1 MNSNKKSIFLQFYQF
16 IYDYFSKLCIYK
28 LSITIFFYIYIYI
41 KFHKISSLLI
51 IIFYLSMKDN
61 DSIKNAGL
69 SLSILFSLI
78 INI

>member
-1 MNSNKKSIFLQFYQF
+1 MIIFLSFVF
-16 IYDYFSKLCIYK
+16 INFQLQYFS
-28 LSITIFFYIYIYI
+28 IYIYI

>member
-1 MNSNKKSIFLQFYQF
+1 MIIFLSFVF
-16 IYDYFSKLCIYK
+16 INFQLQYFS
-28 LSITIFFYIYIYI
+28 IYIYI

-61 DSIKNAGL
+61 DSIKNAVL

>member
-1 MNSNKKSIFLQFYQF
+1 MIIFLSFVF
-16 IYDYFSKLCIYK
+16 INFQLQYFS
-28 LSITIFFYIYIYI
+28 IYIYI

-51 IIFYLSMKDN
+51 IIFYLSMNNDMNN